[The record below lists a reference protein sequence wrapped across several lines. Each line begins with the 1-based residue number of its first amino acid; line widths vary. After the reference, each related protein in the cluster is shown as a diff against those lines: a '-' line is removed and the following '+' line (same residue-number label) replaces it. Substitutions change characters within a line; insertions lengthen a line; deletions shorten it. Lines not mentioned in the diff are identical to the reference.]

1 MSWWLWPSIAGV
13 IAAGILVGL
22 LVGYFILRKKGKNP
36 SIILQ
41 NKDLTFNV
49 ASQSAG
55 NLTSGPQKVDAPE
68 IKAKPVISVDD
79 KVDTYLNQINN
90 LPVVDKDTRVKKS
103 EALIELENNLT
114 IASSTATSNLTKF
127 STEVWDTKR
136 TEFSL
141 LTEEIRGEL
150 TEAYVDM
157 LLANNV
163 VWLVTELGRNSQDL
177 IASYN
182 KLSNKVAE
190 RLQRIMPI
198 IRESLK

>member
-22 LVGYFILRKKGKNP
+22 LVGYFILRRKGINS
-36 SIILQ
+36 SIIHQ

-55 NLTSGPQKVDAPE
+55 NLTSQRQKFDAPE
-68 IKAKPVISVDD
+68 IKAKPVILVDD
-79 KVDTYLNQINN
+79 KVDTYLNHINN
-90 LPVVDKDTRVKKS
+90 LPVVEKETSAKKS
-103 EALIELENNLT
+103 EALIELENDLS
-114 IASSTATSNLTKF
+114 IASRSATSNLTKY

-141 LTEEIRGEL
+141 LTDEIRGEL

-190 RLQRIMPI
+190 RLQRIMPV